1 VKKVIEFIKKLQSD
15 KRISSY
21 DEAAIKQ
28 AVVLKILSLL
38 DWDPFDP
45 DEVQPEHMMDGTNV
59 DFLLRYDGADRVFV
73 FVKKGEELSKF
84 QGEAL
89 TIAVVAKVTM
99 ALLTDGLSWWFFLPL
114 LQGSADE
121 KKFLSLDLD
130 MNTQRAED
138 IAEQLSDFLSKD
150 SVVSGKAQ
158 KAAEGIYNT
167 RQRAFMV
174 KENLP
179 KAWDM
184 VMKEPKRWLVDV
196 LAEATEEISGY
207 KPDRST
213 VEEFIS
219 SREEVKAKA
228 SPMPKPKPSVVPIKS
243 KVSVAQKVV
252 VQKEDYA
259 TKSIKAFM
267 FKGKRCDVK
276 SWKAMIT
283 RICETIFP
291 QHKDE
296 LEVLFT
302 LSGKDKEYFS
312 RNPYEFLNCEK
323 ISGTNIYLD
332 VGLGAKEIVALAYKL
347 ILLFGYKESDLVL
360 EVK

>member
-1 VKKVIEFIKKLQSD
+1 MKKVIEFIKKLQSD
-15 KRISSY
+15 NRFSSY

-38 DWDPFDP
+38 DWDPFDM
-45 DEVQPEHMMDGTNV
+45 DEVQPEYTVDGARV
-59 DFLLRYDGADRVFV
+59 DFLLRHNKSDRVFV
-73 FVKKGEELSKF
+73 FVKRGDELLKH

-89 TIAVVAKVTM
+89 TTAVQGNVKM
-99 ALLTDGLSWWFFLPL
+99 ALLTDGLYWWFFLPL

-121 KKFLSLDLD
+121 KKFLALD
-130 MNTQRAED
+130 MNAQKAEYV
-138 IAEQLSDFLSKD
+138 AEKLSDFLSKD
-150 SVVSGKAQ
+150 SVISGKAQ
-158 KAAEGIYNT
+158 KAGEDIYNT

-184 VMKEPKRWLVDV
+184 IMKEPKRWLIDV
-196 LAEATEEISGY
+196 LAEVTKQISGH
-207 KPDRST
+207 KPERAM
-213 VEEFIS
+213 VEEFIN
-219 SREEVKAKA
+219 SRADVKAGV
-228 SPMPKPKPSVVPIKS
+228 STMLKPKPPVMPPKG
-243 KVSVAQKVV
+243 KVAAQR
-252 VQKEDYA
+252 EDYA
-259 TKSIKAFM
+259 GKSIKAFT
-267 FKGKRCDVK
+267 FKGKRYDVK
-276 SWKAMIT
+276 SWKAMLV

-291 QHKDE
+291 QHKND

-302 LSGKDKEYFS
+302 LSGRDKGYFS

-332 VGLGAKEIVALAYKL
+332 VGLGAKEVVDLAFKL